1 MELNNLQYTKGSRGH
16 KRRTYGRGFSSGLG
30 KTSGRGQKG
39 QHSRKSG
46 NVRIGFEGGQT
57 PIYRKIPK
65 VGFNSFNYRK
75 NIYAVGMDAII
86 NAKLTIVNREE
97 LLKHHLIGKCN
108 FPIKVIGS
116 SKPLKDIGK
125 LSFEVELMSKPLME
139 KLTKAGCKVNLIKE
153 SKKPV
158 TKKKVAKKVEA
169 KPAEKPAVKKE
180 TKPVAKKAT
189 KK

>member
-1 MELNNLQYTKGSRGH
+1 MELNNLSYTKGSRDQ

-65 VGFNSFNYRK
+65 VGFNKYNFCKEFYVVSLDQVMRL
-75 NIYAVGMDAII
+75 
-86 NAKLTIVNREE
+86 KLKDVNRKT
-97 LLKHHLIGKCN
+97 LLEKGVIGKEKLPIKLIGPRDYK
-108 FPIKVIGS
+108 KVNVEGIT
-116 SKPLKDIGK
+116 
-125 LSFEVELMSKPLME
+125 FEVD
-139 KLTKAGCKVNLIKE
+139 I
-153 SKKPV
+153 V
-158 TKKKVAKKVEA
+158 TKSVQKFIIDNKGNLKI
-169 KPAEKPAVKKE
+169 
-180 TKPVAKKAT
+180 T

>member
-1 MELNNLQYTKGSRGH
+1 MELNNLSYTKGSRGQ

-65 VGFNSFNYRK
+65 VGFNKYNFCKEFYVVSLDQVMRL
-75 NIYAVGMDAII
+75 
-86 NAKLTIVNREE
+86 KLKDVNRKT
-97 LLKHHLIGKCN
+97 LLEKGVIGKEKLPIKLIGPRDYK
-108 FPIKVIGS
+108 KVNVEGIT
-116 SKPLKDIGK
+116 
-125 LSFEVELMSKPLME
+125 FEVD
-139 KLTKAGCKVNLIKE
+139 I
-153 SKKPV
+153 V
-158 TKKKVAKKVEA
+158 TKSVQKFIIDNKGNLKI
-169 KPAEKPAVKKE
+169 
-180 TKPVAKKAT
+180 T